1 MGKTQKVKR
10 VGSVLVLIDIVSS
23 SAAKS
28 NYACFL
34 RMQLQIKLG
43 KSLSHCLLYVLG
55 IIKTLNHTNK
65 IISISYQMTSSLNLR
80 LDFLLEP

>member
-1 MGKTQKVKR
+1 MPA
-10 VGSVLVLIDIVSS
+10 LIVIISS

-28 NYACFL
+28 NYARFL

-43 KSLSHCLLYVLG
+43 KSLPHCLLYVPG

-65 IISISYQMTSSLNLR
+65 IISIPNQMTCSTNLR